1 MDWYKIGV
9 VSFFVLFL
17 MWAMIHATKQSKKYG
32 RRK

>member
-17 MWAMIHATKQSKKYG
+17 AWAMNHAIKQSKRYV
-32 RRK
+32 RKN